1 MTVIGVTGPS
11 GAGKSLF
18 CSYLEELGCL
28 HLDCD
33 KIYHD
38 LVDSPSECT
47 RALEAEFGAS
57 VIKPDGSLD
66 RVALGSIVFAP
77 GADGLRGKL
86 NEITHAFVLAEVRK
100 AIAQTD
106 KACAVIDAPLLFEAN
121 FEKECDFTVAL
132 LASPELRLARLC
144 ERDNRPLDALRARMA
159 AAPEDSFY
167 SSRTTVTIINDG
179 NGQKLRQAAEN
190 FIEKY
195 VRTVK

>member
-66 RVALGSIVFAP
+66 RIALGAIVFAP
-77 GADGLRGKL
+77 GADKLRAKL

-100 AIAQTD
+100 AIAETD
-106 KACAVIDAPLLFEAN
+106 KTCAVIDAPLLFEAE
-121 FEKECDFTVAL
+121 FEKECNFTVAL
-132 LASPELRLARLC
+132 LASPELRLSRLTL
-144 ERDNRPLDALRARMA
+144 RDNRTAEALKARMN
-159 AAPEDSFY
+159 AAPADEFY
-167 SSRTTVTIINDG
+167 SSRATYTVINDG
-179 NGQKLRQAAEN
+179 YADKLRAAAKN
-190 FIEKY
+190 ILK
-195 VRTVK
+195 

>member
-66 RVALGSIVFAP
+66 RIALGAIVFAP
-77 GADGLRGKL
+77 DADKLRAKL

-100 AIAQTD
+100 AIAENE

-121 FEKECDFTVAL
+121 FEKECNFTVAL
-132 LASPELRLARLC
+132 LASPELRLSRLTL
-144 ERDNRPLDALRARMA
+144 RDNRTAEALKARMN
-159 AAPEDSFY
+159 AAPADEFY
-167 SSRTTVTIINDG
+167 SSRATYTVINDG
-179 NGQKLRQAAEN
+179 DADKLRTAAN
-190 FIEKY
+190 DIFNKA
-195 VRTVK
+195 K

>member
-66 RVALGSIVFAP
+66 RIALGAIVFAP
-77 GADGLRGKL
+77 GADKLRGKL

-100 AIAQTD
+100 AIAETE
-106 KACAVIDAPLLFEAN
+106 KTCAVIDAPLLFEAN
-121 FEKECDFTVAL
+121 FEKECNFTVAL
-132 LASPELRLARLC
+132 LASPELRLSRLTL
-144 ERDNRPLDALRARMA
+144 RDNRTAEALKARMN
-159 AAPEDSFY
+159 AAPADEFY
-167 SSRTTVTIINDG
+167 SSRATYTIINDG
-179 NGQKLRQAAEN
+179 DADKLRAAAN
-190 FIEKY
+190 DIL
-195 VRTVK
+195 VKAK

>member
-33 KIYHD
+33 KIYHE

-66 RVALGSIVFAP
+66 RIALGAIVFAL
-77 GADGLRGKL
+77 GADELRARL

-100 AIAQTD
+100 AIKSTN
-106 KACAVIDAPLLFEAN
+106 KNCAVIDAPLLFEAN
-121 FEKECDFTVAL
+121 FEMECDFTVAL
-132 LASPELRLARLC
+132 LASPELRLSRLTL
-144 ERDNRPLDALRARMA
+144 RDNRTAEALKARMN
-159 AAPEDSFY
+159 AAPQDEFY
-167 SSRTTVTIINDG
+167 FSRATHTIINDG
-179 NGQKLRQAAEN
+179 NADKLRAAA
-190 FIEKY
+190 IDILDKA
-195 VRTVK
+195 K

>member
-47 RALEAEFGAS
+47 RALEAEFGSS
-57 VIKPDGSLD
+57 VIKPDGGLD
-66 RVALGSIVFAP
+66 RVALGSIVFAE
-77 GADGLRGKL
+77 GAEKLRARL

-100 AIAQTD
+100 AIRGTD
-106 KACAVIDAPLLFEAN
+106 KTYAVIDAPLLFEAD
-121 FEKECDFTVAL
+121 FDRECDLTVAL
-132 LASPELRLARLC
+132 LASPELRLSRLTR
-144 ERDNRPLDALRARMA
+144 RDDRTEESLRARMK
-159 AAPEDSFY
+159 AAPADVFY
-167 SSRTTVTIINDG
+167 SSRATYTIINDG
-179 NGQKLRQAAEN
+179 DAEKLRHDAER
-190 FIEKY
+190 ILREARK
-195 VRTVK
+195 

>member
-66 RVALGSIVFAP
+66 RIALGAIVFAP
-77 GADGLRGKL
+77 GADKLRAKL

-100 AIAQTD
+100 AIAETD
-106 KACAVIDAPLLFEAN
+106 KTCAVIDAPLLFEAE
-121 FEKECDFTVAL
+121 FEKECNFTVAL
-132 LASPELRLARLC
+132 LASPELRLSRLTL
-144 ERDNRPLDALRARMA
+144 RDNRTAEALRARMN
-159 AAPEDSFY
+159 AAPADEFY
-167 SSRTTVTIINDG
+167 SSRATYTVINDG
-179 NGQKLRQAAEN
+179 DPDKLRATAKN
-190 FIEKY
+190 ILK
-195 VRTVK
+195 

>member
-66 RVALGSIVFAP
+66 RIALGAIVFAP
-77 GADGLRGKL
+77 GADKLRGKL

-100 AIAQTD
+100 AIAETE
-106 KACAVIDAPLLFEAN
+106 KTCAVIDAPLLFEAN
-121 FEKECDFTVAL
+121 FEKECNFTVAL
-132 LASPELRLARLC
+132 LASPELRLSRLTL
-144 ERDNRPLDALRARMA
+144 RDNRTAEALKARMN
-159 AAPEDSFY
+159 AAPADEFY
-167 SSRTTVTIINDG
+167 SSRATYTVINDG
-179 NGQKLRQAAEN
+179 DADKLRTAAN
-190 FIEKY
+190 DIL
-195 VRTVK
+195 VKAK

>member
-47 RALEAEFGAS
+47 RALEAEFGAE

-66 RVALGSIVFAP
+66 RIALGAIVFAP
-77 GADGLRGKL
+77 GADKLRGKL

-100 AIAQTD
+100 SIAETE
-106 KACAVIDAPLLFEAN
+106 KTCAVIDAPLLFEAN
-121 FEKECDFTVAL
+121 FEKECNFTVAL
-132 LASPELRLARLC
+132 LASPELRLSRLTL
-144 ERDNRPLDALRARMA
+144 RDNRTAEALKARMN
-159 AAPEDSFY
+159 AAPADEFY
-167 SSRTTVTIINDG
+167 SSRATYTVINDG
-179 NGQKLRQAAEN
+179 DADKLRAAAN
-190 FIEKY
+190 DIL
-195 VRTVK
+195 VKAK

>member
-47 RALEAEFGAS
+47 RALEAEVGAS

-66 RVALGSIVFAP
+66 RIALG
-77 GADGLRGKL
+77 
-86 NEITHAFVLAEVRK
+86 
-100 AIAQTD
+100 AIALKIGEHTD
-106 KACAVIDAPLLFEAN
+106 MTDRAD
-121 FEKECDFTVAL
+121 ECELGYWLGKPFWGRGYM
-132 LASPELRLARLC
+132 PE
-144 ERDNRPLDALRARMA
+144 A
-159 AAPEDSFY
+159 AAELIRYGFEDLGMRAIWCGY
-167 SSRTTVTIINDG
+167 YEG
-179 NGQKLRQAAEN
+179 NLKSKRVQEKLGFVYRYTHPAVPVPLMGETRVGITNRLTKEEWLAQK
-190 FIEKY
+190 K
-195 VRTVK
+195 V

>member
-47 RALEAEFGAS
+47 RALEAEFGSS

-66 RVALGSIVFAP
+66 RIALGAIVFAP
-77 GADGLRGKL
+77 GADKLRAKL

-100 AIAQTD
+100 AIAETD
-106 KACAVIDAPLLFEAN
+106 KNCAVIDAPLLFEAN
-121 FEKECDFTVAL
+121 FEKECNFTVAL
-132 LASPELRLARLC
+132 LASPELRLSRLTL
-144 ERDNRPLDALRARMA
+144 RDNRTAEALKARMN
-159 AAPEDSFY
+159 AAPADEFY
-167 SSRTTVTIINDG
+167 SSRATYTIINDG
-179 NGQKLRQAAEN
+179 DADKLRSAAN
-190 FIEKY
+190 DIFNKA
-195 VRTVK
+195 K